1 MSVLFPLMEECVQVG
16 FSVGAQVTLS
26 LHLVFATQLSAL
38 RLGGTVL
45 HFTLP
50 FSHTGQ

>member
-1 MSVLFPLMEECVQVG
+1 MLFPLMEECVQVG
-16 FSVGAQVTLS
+16 VSVGAQVTLS